1 MTPGPHEPPSY
12 AEIDPFD
19 LPEWLGER
27 EVTWASERGLATGH
41 RVEGAL
47 SASGVDPLPC
57 DLLAID
63 DAYPEPVASDAVR
76 VRAHQVWQYG
86 EVLLLADGDRVV
98 LAVPGSR
105 LDADTVLIAVGRL
118 ARGVGAPAGSY
129 AVRLRVGS
137 ANR

>member
-12 AEIDPFD
+12 DELDPFD
-19 LPEWLGER
+19 LPGWLGER
-27 EVTWASERGLATGH
+27 EVTWTSERGIRAGH

-47 SASGVDPLPC
+47 TAQGVDPLAC

-86 EVLLLADGDRVV
+86 EVLLVADAGRVV

-118 ARGVGAPAGSY
+118 ARAVGAASGSY
-129 AVRLRVGS
+129 GVRLRVD
-137 ANR
+137 

>member
-1 MTPGPHEPPSY
+1 VTPGPHEPPSY
-12 AEIDPFD
+12 DELDPFD
-19 LPEWLGER
+19 LPDWLGER
-27 EVTWASERGLATGH
+27 EVTWTSERGINAGH

-47 SASGVDPLPC
+47 TAQGVAPLPC

-86 EVLLLADGDRVV
+86 EVLLVVDTERVV

-105 LDADTVLIAVGRL
+105 LDADTALIAVGRL
-118 ARGVGAPAGSY
+118 ARAVGAPSGTY
-129 AVRLRVGS
+129 AVRLQVD
-137 ANR
+137 

>member
-12 AEIDPFD
+12 DELDPFD
-19 LPEWLGER
+19 LPDWLGER
-27 EVTWASERGLATGH
+27 EVTWTSERGINAGH

-47 SASGVDPLPC
+47 TAQGVAPLPC

-76 VRAHQVWQYG
+76 VRAHQAWQYG
-86 EVLLLADGDRVV
+86 EVLLVVDTERVV

-105 LDADTVLIAVGRL
+105 LDADTALIAVGRL
-118 ARGVGAPAGSY
+118 ARAVGAASGSY
-129 AVRLRVGS
+129 AVRLQVD
-137 ANR
+137 